1 MWVGVVLVVYAGE
14 GSLTVWQDVEGGF
27 GVRVGVDEGGWRGM
41 VWEGEE
47 GWKAGVAGP
56 VGCAGP
62 LQREGLLASLWNPFG
77 WGWDEGRIRRVV
89 PVRLDGA
96 RVPVGRE
103 GVAVWV
109 PGGSVGCF
117 GWGDGGSEVWG
128 VWLGLGDEG
137 GGVEVVGVRVRWEG
151 EEWGE
156 GWWVE
161 EPVVGV
167 GGGVYG
173 GVRGWVQGGGVMGY
187 GEVGWGVPGEGP
199 VGWYGRGGGRWEWGW
214 GWGWLVGVWG
224 RDWVGC
230 DGEWEGE
237 GRRVWW
243 GGGWRGRSG
252 RRGWAGSGGRCG
264 WAGRGSGGG
273 WRVRWEGVWCGCGG
287 RGRCGEGGGGWRGGR
302 WRRGSGGCGGRGWRR
317 GRW

>member
-109 PGGSVGCF
+109 PGG
-117 GWGDGGSEVWG
+117 VWG
-128 VWLGLGDEG
+128 ALG
-137 GGVEVVGVRVRWEG
+137 GGMEGVRC
-151 EEWGE
+151 
-156 GWWVE
+156 
-161 EPVVGV
+161 
-167 GGGVYG
+167 GGY
-173 GVRGWVQGGGVMGY
+173 
-187 GEVGWGVPGEGP
+187 
-199 VGWYGRGGGRWEWGW
+199 GW
-214 GWGWLVGVWG
+214 GWGMRGVGW
-224 RDWVGC
+224 R
-230 DGEWEGE
+230 
-237 GRRVWW
+237 WW
-243 GGGWRGRSG
+243 GFG
-252 RRGWAGSGGRCG
+252 
-264 WAGRGSGGG
+264 
-273 WRVRWEGVWCGCGG
+273 
-287 RGRCGEGGGGWRGGR
+287 
-302 WRRGSGGCGGRGWRR
+302 
-317 GRW
+317 